1 MKKTL
6 LAVGAAFIGFA
17 SIAQVDTLTSHFTG
31 NPTLYVPDAVNPQD
45 SGYVTGNNAFGDLAK
60 MQLFDGTYGVT
71 SGGTITGVLL
81 GVPVKNDAGG
91 SFQVAIWGDNAGQP
105 ANPLTPLA
113 VQNVTLASV
122 DTSAAGFAIANGT
135 VFYNVAVSFAS
146 AVNIPAGNKFW
157 AGVVLPTG
165 ANEIALFSTNMQTN
179 PFADADTHAG
189 EFWSNGTFH
198 TFGDTQNWGANL
210 ALAIYPVVN
219 LVVGMEE
226 NVIEASVYPNPANE
240 VLNIKATEDVTS
252 INVFTAEG
260 KVVATS
266 TAASVNVAE
275 LNSGMYIYEAVT
287 VSGKVARGN
296 FFKK

>member
-17 SIAQVDTLTSHFTG
+17 SIAQVDTLTSHFAG
-31 NPTLYVPDAVNPQD
+31 NPALYVPDAVNPQD
-45 SGYVTGNNAFGDLAK
+45 SGYVTGNNAYGDLAK
-60 MQLFDGTYGVT
+60 MQLFDATYGVT

-105 ANPLTPLA
+105 ANPLSPLA
-113 VQNVTLASV
+113 VENVTLASV
-122 DTSAAGFAIANGT
+122 DTTSAGYAIANGT
-135 VFYNVAVSFAS
+135 VIYNVAVNFAS

-165 ANEIALFSTNMQTN
+165 ANVMALFSTNMQTN
-179 PFADADTHAG
+179 PFADADTHTG
-189 EFWSNGTFH
+189 EFWGDGTFH

-210 ALAIYPVVN
+210 ALAVYPVVN
-219 LVVGMEE
+219 LVVGLEE
-226 NVIEASVYPNPANE
+226 NVIEASVYPNPAND

-266 TAASVNVAE
+266 TASSVNVAE

-296 FFKK
+296 FIKK